1 MLNLE
6 KSAYTKI
13 YRAVERQLKN
23 DPVLQGVVK
32 CWNVFTGDHQDF
44 QKPTVSQYPAVA
56 LLVSSSGMSP
66 WSQATNEET
75 MVIDI
80 EMAVFGTD
88 QDDLLNLWWAIQ
100 KALKPSTDGRKALVA
115 ALRDDPCTTV
125 VFEGFG
131 KSALNHVKF
140 LQDNSMVGTG
150 SIYINLLIKE

>member
-1 MLNLE
+1 MLDLP

-13 YRAVERQLKN
+13 YRAIEDQLKS
-23 DPVLQGVVK
+23 DPVLQRVVK
-32 CWNVFTGDHQDF
+32 TWNIFQGKTQDF
-44 QKPTVSQYPAVA
+44 QAPSISQYPAIA

-80 EMAVFGTD
+80 EIAVNGTD
-88 QDDLLNLWWAIQ
+88 QDDLLNLWWAVQ
-100 KALKPSTDGRKALVA
+100 KALKPSTEGRKRLVA
-115 ALRDDPCTTV
+115 ALKDDPCTNV

-140 LQDNSMVGTG
+140 RENNTMVGTG
-150 SIYINLLIKE
+150 SIYINMLIKE